1 MASVGKFG
9 FVDEAAEQDRFGIQD
24 YIGGLA
30 TFIRNCNTP
39 LTLSIQGSWGTGKTS
54 IMNLIKNELHKYSDV
69 KTIWFNTWQ
78 FSQFNMDDQ
87 LAISL
92 LSNLIAEFEI
102 TDGKALEDTNKI
114 IKGLRIAT
122 SIGKNL
128 MYAYVDNKLGGSAKE
143 VVQKGVEAVTES
155 FDSPEVA
162 DPTLAIRKLR
172 EQFAHCVQKTCDGQ
186 TKDKIKRSRIVV
198 FIDDLDRLEPRK
210 AVELLEV
217 LKIFLDCNNCVF
229 VLAIDFDVVCR
240 GVAVKYGT
248 DSGNEDDIQK
258 GRSFFDKIIQVPFK
272 MPVASYDISGYV
284 KYCFQAI
291 RFRVDENALKSY
303 IDLIKYSIGTNPRSM
318 KRLFNSYQLLTIV
331 AKDLLN
337 SEKNKQLLFAVLC
350 LQYCSEKLY
359 NFIVR
364 NSDVLTGDLIGCMR
378 TADYSMFEEMI
389 NQSDDIDDY
398 EQITEDDLTS
408 AKPFMEKF
416 YEVIDTDGMNGID
429 LSEMENFKKVL
440 NITAI
445 TNTSDTE
452 SEIVRRKEI
461 TLEEYFNPLKLTEA
475 LSWMVGKIEELKARG
490 ITVTAYFRKNSN
502 NYLRFSD
509 GNKRICDVYDTSAG
523 WCVECFAKRSAARD
537 ALISEIRNS
546 YNNQINDTSYTSSF
560 VVYRVAEPYLFDML
574 VTRVM
579 SLNES

>member
-1 MASVGKFG
+1 MATVGKFG

-54 IMNLIKNELHKYSDV
+54 IMNLIKNELHKFSDV

-102 TDGKALEDTNKI
+102 TDDKALEETGKL

-128 MYAYVDNKLGGSAKE
+128 MYAYVDNKLGGTAKE
-143 VVQKGVEAVTES
+143 MVQKGVDAVTGG
-155 FDSPEVA
+155 FGSPEVA

-172 EQFAHCVQKTCDGQ
+172 DQFAYCVQKTCDGQ

-248 DSGNEDDIQK
+248 DSGNDDDIQK

-284 KYCFQAI
+284 EYCFQKI
-291 RFRVDENALKSY
+291 RFRVDENTLKSY

-331 AKDLLN
+331 AKGLLN

-364 NSDVLTGDLIGCMR
+364 NSDALTGDLIDCMK
-378 TADYSMFEEMI
+378 TANYSMFEELI
-389 NQSDDIDDY
+389 KQSDDIDDY

-429 LSEMENFKKVL
+429 LSEMKNIKKVL

-452 SEIVRRKEI
+452 SAIVRRKEI
-461 TLEEYFNPLKLTEA
+461 SLEEYFNMLKLTES
-475 LSWMVGKIEELKARG
+475 LSWMVGKIEELKAKG
-490 ITVTAYFRKNSN
+490 ITVTAYLRKNSS
-502 NYLRFSD
+502 NYLRFSFE
-509 GNKRICDVYDTSAG
+509 NKRVCDVTDTSAG
-523 WCVECFAKRSAARD
+523 WCVECFAKPSAARD
-537 ALISEIRNS
+537 VLINEIRNS
-546 YNNQINDTSYTSSF
+546 CNNQINDTSYTSSF
-560 VVYRVAEPYLFDML
+560 VVYRVDDPDLFDML
-574 VTRVM
+574 VKKVM
-579 SLNES
+579 RFNGL